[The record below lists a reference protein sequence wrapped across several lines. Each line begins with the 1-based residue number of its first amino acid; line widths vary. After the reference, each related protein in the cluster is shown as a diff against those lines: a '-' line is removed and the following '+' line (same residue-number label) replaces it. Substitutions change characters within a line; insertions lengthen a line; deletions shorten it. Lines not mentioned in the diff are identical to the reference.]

1 MLDWFR
7 RVFLENFILKLVS
20 LLLAIGLWLAVASA
34 PPAAIEIKVPI
45 EFRNLPENLEIDS
58 ASFTEAQVRLRGPE
72 RVLHSIGPAD
82 VRAEVDLSSVQPGE
96 RTFDLTSRQVH
107 VPYDV
112 EVEQIIPG
120 QFHLSFD
127 VRKTRAV
134 EVHPRVTGNFAR
146 GLQVA
151 QVFAEPS
158 TITVVG
164 PRGRVDALEAA
175 TTDPVDASGTITRAS
190 FTTRVFV
197 GDPLVQVVHPSPI
210 RVTVIMGR
218 DPDGSAGK

>member
-1 MLDWFR
+1 MVEWLKRTLLD
-7 RVFLENFILKLVS
+7 NFILKLVS

-34 PPAAIEIKVPI
+34 PPAAIEMRVPI

-72 RVLHSIGPAD
+72 RVLHGIAPAD
-82 VRAEVDLSSVQPGE
+82 VRAEVDLSDVQPGE

-127 VRKTRAV
+127 IRETRTV

-151 QVFAEPS
+151 QVLANPS

-164 PRGRVDALEAA
+164 PRRRVDALEAA
-175 TTDPVDASGTITRAS
+175 TTDPVDASGTISRAS
-190 FTTRVFV
+190 FTTQVFV
-197 GDPLVQVVHPSPI
+197 GDPLVQVVHPAPI

-218 DPDGSAGK
+218 DAEAPTK